1 MLRSLAVI
9 GVVTASI
16 RPHLLLSVKGHASTV
31 TMGFTVGSQ
40 DLNMDLIF
48 ACNARSVLGMLTV
61 SDCHCE
67 AGYFKEDSQCQAC
80 GLGYF
85 RTLTDSEQSCVACDA
100 GLTTLQNASNSSEM
114 CVQCAD
120 GHFISESRECV
131 PCPAHASSVA
141 VGQCQCNAGYTG
153 QTGQTGQSQD
163 NCTPCA
169 AGSFK
174 TLPGNHACTSCP
186 AGTQGSGTEG
196 GVISNGSC
204 VECAAGTF
212 WVSEESG
219 CQPCVNNSFST
230 AGAIGNCSCNAGYFA
245 AAQACYACAT
255 GTYKDFSGNSECMP
269 CSGAYYNPYTAATVC
284 IACTA
289 NSSGGAVNTVDSDCV
304 CNRGF
309 TGPFG
314 GPCVQC
320 ALGKFK
326 TASGSVACSECPAG
340 ASFPQ
345 NTPPD
350 GNYCEAC
357 VENSAAAQE
366 NGYSPTCACNH
377 GFVRRN
383 GTCTACAAGFYC
395 PQQYTE
401 HACPLHTF
409 SKAGAWE
416 LKQCYCVSGFYG
428 ELGNCSICPVDHYCE
443 STSDSIIASNVL
455 PTLCTTNSTTLGKS
469 GSTSSINCSC
479 VAGFFKNA
487 DGLCVPCEIGS
498 FCAENFCVIT
508 SNFFNLYDK
517 SPETPWKLLP
527 LILNTVIE

>member
-1 MLRSLAVI
+1 
-9 GVVTASI
+9 
-16 RPHLLLSVKGHASTV
+16 
-31 TMGFTVGSQ
+31 
-40 DLNMDLIF
+40 
-48 ACNARSVLGMLTV
+48 
-61 SDCHCE
+61 
-67 AGYFKEDSQCQAC
+67 
-80 GLGYF
+80 
-85 RTLTDSEQSCVACDA
+85 
-100 GLTTLQNASNSSEM
+100 
-114 CVQCAD
+114 
-120 GHFISESRECV
+120 
-131 PCPAHASSVA
+131 
-141 VGQCQCNAGYTG
+141 
-153 QTGQTGQSQD
+153 
-163 NCTPCA
+163 
-169 AGSFK
+169 
-174 TLPGNHACTSCP
+174 
-186 AGTQGSGTEG
+186 
-196 GVISNGSC
+196 
-204 VECAAGTF
+204 
-212 WVSEESG
+212 
-219 CQPCVNNSFST
+219 
-230 AGAIGNCSCNAGYFA
+230 
-245 AAQACYACAT
+245 
-255 GTYKDFSGNSECMP
+255 
-269 CSGAYYNPYTAATVC
+269 VC